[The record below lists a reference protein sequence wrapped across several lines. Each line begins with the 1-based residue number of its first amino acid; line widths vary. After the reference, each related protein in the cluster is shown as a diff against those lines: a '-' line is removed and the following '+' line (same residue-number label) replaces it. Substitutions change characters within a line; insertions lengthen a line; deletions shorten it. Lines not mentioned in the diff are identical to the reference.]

1 MPKFKPVQRQSR
13 ISHEVT
19 EQIKQSILLGHFKT
33 GDRLPPE
40 RDLAEEF
47 RVSRVV
53 IREALRSLENS
64 GFIVTR
70 QGVTGGA
77 YIIELSFQQLVNA
90 FLDLFLSDK
99 ISIPELH
106 FVRRLIEPEVARLAA
121 TRVTPEYT
129 QRLREALEA
138 EKLPTASAAEEV
150 DRKTTVHFII
160 AEMCGNRFLEAL
172 VRSVV
177 GLSKKVVETI
187 DVDPRPLHPAGM
199 HVPIV
204 NAILSGDPEKA
215 AKEMEKHA
223 IKFGNNLIQLE
234 KTFRQRK
241 LQAPHQ

>member
-13 ISHEVT
+13 ISHEVI
-19 EQIKQSILLGHFKT
+19 EQIKQSILFGDFKT

-47 RVSRVV
+47 HVSRAV
-53 IREALRSLENS
+53 IREALRALENS
-64 GFIVTR
+64 GFVVTR

-77 YIIELSFQQLVNA
+77 YIIDLSFQQLINA
-90 FLDLFLSDK
+90 FLDLFISGK
-99 ISIPELH
+99 ISMPELH
-106 FVRRLIEPEVARLAA
+106 HVRRLIEPDVARLAA

-129 QRLREALEA
+129 QMLKEALEA
-138 EKLPTASAAEEV
+138 EKLPTTSAAEEV
-150 DRKTTVHFII
+150 DRKTTVHFVL

-187 DVDPRPLHPAGM
+187 DADPRPLHPVGM

-204 NAILSGDPEKA
+204 DAVLSGDPEKA
-215 AKEMEKHA
+215 AGEMEKHA
-223 IKFGNNLIQLE
+223 IEFGNNLIQLE
-234 KTFRQRK
+234 KTFRQK
-241 LQAPHQ
+241 KSKAPY

>member
-1 MPKFKPVQRQSR
+1 MPQFKPIRQSR
-13 ISHEVT
+13 ISNEVT
-19 EQIKQSILLGHFKT
+19 DQIKQSILLGHFKT
-33 GDRLPPE
+33 GDKLPPE

-47 RVSRVV
+47 RVSRAV
-53 IREALRSLENS
+53 IREALRALENS

-77 YIIELSFQQLVNA
+77 YIIDLSFQQLVNA
-90 FLDLFLSDK
+90 FLDLFLSNK

-106 FVRRLIEPEVARLAA
+106 HVRRLIEPEVARLAA

-129 QRLREALEA
+129 QMLRDALEA
-138 EKLPTASAAEEV
+138 EKLPTASVAEEV
-150 DRKTTVHFII
+150 DTKTTVHFIL

-187 DVDPRPLHPAGM
+187 DADPRPLHPAGM
-199 HVPIV
+199 HVTV
-204 NAILSGDPEKA
+204 VDAVLSGDPEKA

-223 IKFGNNLIQLE
+223 VEFGNNLIQLE
-234 KTFRQRK
+234 RTFRQK
-241 LQAPHQ
+241 KSNTLH

>member
-1 MPKFKPVQRQSR
+1 MPKFKPVRQSR
-13 ISHEVT
+13 ISDEVT

-33 GDRLPPE
+33 GDKLPPE

-47 RVSRVV
+47 CVSRVA
-53 IREALRSLENS
+53 IREALRALENS

-77 YIIELSFQQLVNA
+77 YIIDLSFQQLVNA
-90 FLDLFLSDK
+90 FLDLFLTGK

-106 FVRRLIEPEVARLAA
+106 HVRQLIEPEVARLAA

-129 QRLREALEA
+129 QMLRDALEA
-138 EKLPTASAAEEV
+138 EKIPTASASEEV
-150 DRKTTVHFII
+150 DRKTVVHFVL

-177 GLSKKVVETI
+177 GLSKKLVETI
-187 DVDPRPLHPAGM
+187 DADPRPLHPVGM

-204 NAILSGDPEKA
+204 DAVLSGDPEKA
-215 AKEMEKHA
+215 AEEMEKHA
-223 IKFGNNLIQLE
+223 IEFGNILIQLE
-234 KTFRQRK
+234 KTFRQDK
-241 LQAPHQ
+241 Y